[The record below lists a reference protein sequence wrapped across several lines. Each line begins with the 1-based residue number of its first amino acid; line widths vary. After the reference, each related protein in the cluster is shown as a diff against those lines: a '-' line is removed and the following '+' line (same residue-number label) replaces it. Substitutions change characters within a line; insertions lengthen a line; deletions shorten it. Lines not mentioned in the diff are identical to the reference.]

1 MNKWKHLTTA
11 SALILLLSACGTTT
25 TDEPGEEVT
34 GSDTEQVEETDTTET
49 DPTETDTTTDEQEE
63 EQEEEPASI
72 GERVASDNQPF
83 SLELME
89 GYELTAEEPN
99 KDVVFLKENDGLF
112 MRIETFAKEG
122 TDRAQLVQT
131 LQDTVQASD
140 SSGTVMEIS
149 TPTKLPNQDMAQG
162 YEMDIENGKVSGYV
176 FETDAH
182 FVRAMIWDSTDTPLT
197 GEFLMMLETLETK

>member
-11 SALILLLSACGTTT
+11 SALILLLSGCGTTASEDT
-25 TDEPGEEVT
+25 EDQVT
-34 GSDTEQVEETDTTET
+34 GSDTEQVEENDSTDAE
-49 DPTETDTTTDEQEE
+49 ETTDGSEEGSEE
-63 EQEEEPASI
+63 EAEDTSEAL

-89 GYELTAEEPN
+89 GYDLTAEEPN
-99 KDVVFLKENDGLF
+99 RDVVFFKENDGLF

-122 TDRAQLVQT
+122 TDRAQLVQV
-131 LQDTVQASD
+131 LKDTVQASD
-140 SSGTVMEIS
+140 AAATVMEIS
-149 TPTKLPNQDMAQG
+149 SPAKLPNQDMAQG

-182 FVRAMIWDSTDTPLT
+182 FVRATIYDSNDTPKT
-197 GEFLMMLETLETK
+197 GEFLMMLETLETE

>member
-63 EQEEEPASI
+63 EQEEEPTSI

>member
-49 DPTETDTTTDEQEE
+49 DTTTD

-99 KDVVFLKENDGLF
+99 KDVVFFKENDGLF

-140 SSGTVMEIS
+140 TSGTVMEIS
-149 TPTKLPNQDMAQG
+149 TPAKLPNQDMAQG

-182 FVRAMIWDSTDTPLT
+182 FVRAMVWDSTDTPIT
-197 GEFLMMLETLETK
+197 GEFLMMLETLETE